1 MKCTNVSLDD
11 CTLVFTTG
19 AAGLIVSINR
29 IVTKAFLPNSSV
41 LNTFLFF
48 LLSAAILLLCCVLFH
63 VTKQSNFVRFVTSF
77 ILRKRSLRYKPR
89 IAVQNMTD
97 RGGAWA
103 YTNQHAVLYNGCPL
117 KRHKARTHPTAD
129 LVVSAS

>member
-29 IVTKAFLPNSSV
+29 IVTKAFLPDSSV

-63 VTKQSNFVRFVTSF
+63 VTKQSNFVRLAT
-77 ILRKRSLRYKPR
+77 PD
-89 IAVQNMTD
+89 AVDIT
-97 RGGAWA
+97 
-103 YTNQHAVLYNGCPL
+103 
-117 KRHKARTHPTAD
+117 
-129 LVVSAS
+129 